1 MANLINRVA
10 MVACALFLI
19 IKAHSSPDAV
29 VVFNEVHYNPIGS
42 QENEEWIQGQ
52 TPIGY
57 GGGENTVL
65 TDMRGP
71 SINLSPPYSS
81 IYLRRKFIV
90 ESGKIPSRLLL
101 RTYIDDGAII
111 WINGHEWC

>member
-42 QENEEWIQGQ
+42 QENEEWIEIFNQMGIM
-52 TPIGY
+52 TDVSGWRVDGIGY
-57 GGGENTVL
+57 TIPDNTFIEPGE
-65 TDMRGP
+65 
-71 SINLSPPYSS
+71 Y
-81 IYLRRKFIV
+81 
-90 ESGKIPSRLLL
+90 
-101 RTYIDDGAII
+101 
-111 WINGHEWC
+111 